1 MGTVVSK
8 ALLEKETNTIVVANR
23 TYDKARQ
30 LAQEL
35 DGEAIKFDEM
45 NNELVNIDIV
55 ISSTGAPHSIISKE
69 RIAFLPEEHLHDMIM
84 LDLANPHDIE
94 NDVQELGVKVYNLD
108 DLRYVTDKNKERRNK
123 EAIKAEAIIE
133 DETLLL
139 KESLKQM
146 EITPILSSL
155 NIEAEKIRKQEL
167 DKTLHMLDLD
177 KKSSKKVDYLTRS
190 ITDKLLYNIINNLK
204 EAAANND
211 KDTIRNAK
219 KILLEYN

>member
-1 MGTVVSK
+1 
-8 ALLEKETNTIVVANR
+8 
-23 TYDKARQ
+23 
-30 LAQEL
+30 
-35 DGEAIKFDEM
+35 
-45 NNELVNIDIV
+45 
-55 ISSTGAPHSIISKE
+55 
-69 RIAFLPEEHLHDMIM
+69 
-84 LDLANPHDIE
+84 
-94 NDVQELGVKVYNLD
+94 
-108 DLRYVTDKNKERRNK
+108 
-123 EAIKAEAIIE
+123 
-133 DETLLL
+133 
-139 KESLKQM
+139 M

>member
-94 NDVQELGVKVYNLD
+94 NDVQELGVKLYNLD

>member
-1 MGTVVSK
+1 
-8 ALLEKETNTIVVANR
+8 
-23 TYDKARQ
+23 
-30 LAQEL
+30 
-35 DGEAIKFDEM
+35 
-45 NNELVNIDIV
+45 
-55 ISSTGAPHSIISKE
+55 
-69 RIAFLPEEHLHDMIM
+69 MIM

-94 NDVQELGVKVYNLD
+94 NDVQELGVKLYNLD